1 MGKTNADHGTKTH
14 SLCIRIAHR
23 MPTAQSGL
31 YVDFGFRFPD
41 ISSAFGGH
49 RKVLTSSVI
58 HSQYPNR
65 FRGNNQPTS
74 GRVPEHNSK
83 ACSKPEQQDRKQ
95 DMLKIS
101 KD

>member
-1 MGKTNADHGTKTH
+1 
-14 SLCIRIAHR
+14 

-41 ISSAFGGH
+41 ISSAFDGH
-49 RKVLTSSVI
+49 RKVLTASVI

-65 FRGNNQPTS
+65 FKGNNLPTS
-74 GRVPEHNSK
+74 GHVPEHNSK
-83 ACSKPEQQDRKQ
+83 ACLKLEQQDRKQ

>member
-1 MGKTNADHGTKTH
+1 
-14 SLCIRIAHR
+14 
-23 MPTAQSGL
+23 MPIAQSGL

-49 RKVLTSSVI
+49 RKVLTASLI
-58 HSQYPNR
+58 HSQDPNR
-65 FRGNNQPTS
+65 SRGNNQPTS
-74 GRVPEHNSK
+74 GHVPEHNSK
-83 ACSKPEQQDRKQ
+83 ACLKLEQQDRKQ